1 VTMIQDKVAF
11 WRGRPCRERARNR
24 HDYSSGPDWRNL
36 VDAHPTATP
45 SVDCPSALPFDEV
58 LAHALRRCPSITMSP
73 ERMGGRPC
81 IAGTRIP
88 VHLVL
93 WAIEHRGSIEGAI
106 MSYPDLTTQQVK
118 DALYF
123 AETIMGS
130 QSALQE
136 TTLIA

>member
-1 VTMIQDKVAF
+1 MTMIQDKVAF
-11 WRGRPCRERARNR
+11 WRSLPCRERGRNR
-24 HDYSSGPDWRNL
+24 HGYSGGPDWRNL
-36 VDAHPTATP
+36 VNTHPTATL
-45 SVDCPSALPFDEV
+45 SAHCPSTMPFHEV
-58 LAHALRRCPSITMSP
+58 LAHALRQCPSITMNP
-73 ERMGGRPC
+73 ERMEGRPC

-93 WAIEHRGSIEGAI
+93 WAIEHRGSIEGAV

-123 AETIMGS
+123 AQIITGS

-136 TTLIA
+136 PTLIA